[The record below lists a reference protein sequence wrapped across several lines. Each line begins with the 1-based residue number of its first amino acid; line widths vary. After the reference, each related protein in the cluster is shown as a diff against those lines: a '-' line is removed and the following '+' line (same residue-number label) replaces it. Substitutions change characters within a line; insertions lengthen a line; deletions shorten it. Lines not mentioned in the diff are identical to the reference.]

1 MKQNFVETMKVMLY
15 VYEECKYTASVEVF
29 ENSKQV
35 TYDNVIAF
43 EVVTGKKAELIESN
57 TDGSNTD
64 DCHEYLV
71 LYMEDGSTSTFR
83 NSYVDLFT
91 M

>member
-1 MKQNFVETMKVMLY
+1 MKQNFMKTRKVMLY
-15 VYEECKYTASVEVF
+15 VYEECKYTASDEVF

-43 EVVTGKKAELIESN
+43 EVVTGKKAELIESD
-57 TDGSNTD
+57 TDGSNID

-71 LYMEDGSTSTFR
+71 LYMGDGSTSIFR